1 MLAGMRL
8 VLLLLACALGAHA
21 QEAPLRTLTTAAQ
34 LRALSPE
41 EAAQHHPVRLR
52 AVVTLVAPERS
63 VFLRDE
69 TGPTFIAARS
79 QAPTLAPGQVIEVEG
94 VSFPGL
100 YVTGVTAER
109 VTVVGT
115 APLPEA
121 IPATFAQLASGRL
134 NYDWVEVRGVVR
146 SFAVGQDEGAVLTL
160 GMGDGRLEI
169 LANTA
174 SPEEG
179 ARLVDAAVRVRG
191 LAAGFI
197 NDRRQLVA
205 PQMRIADLAAVT
217 IEEPPPEDP
226 WALAPVQAAH
236 LLRFEPVSAPGRRV
250 KVRGVVTHHV
260 AGRALFLRD
269 EAIGLFVET
278 AQVEPVEAGA
288 VVEVLGFPEMGRYS
302 AQLRDA
308 VFRVVDAASAPGP
321 VPVTA
326 KALVDG
332 AHDADLVR
340 LEAELLEVLRTTEA
354 VVLLLRAGET
364 ALQARIGAE
373 PGASLVDLRPGSRLQ
388 LDGVVRVEQSDFQV
402 TGFRTRAR
410 SLELLLR
417 RAGDVRVLHA
427 PSWWTAGRLGIAVSA
442 LLLLVVVAL
451 AWAAMLQRRVRA
463 QTAVIGQKLKTEA
476 ALEERQRIAREFHD
490 TLEQELVGL
499 ALRLDAA
506 APKVSDAKPRE
517 LLEGARR
524 LVTRIQDEARGFLW
538 NLRDRALE
546 ATSLREAIA
555 LTVATHD
562 AGPAIDVREEG
573 EPRRLP
579 GRIEH
584 ELLRLAQEATANA
597 VRHAAAPHITV
608 TLRYTADAVTL
619 TIADDGR
626 GFDPAR
632 EGAKPGHFGL
642 TGMQERVKRLGGT
655 FALRST
661 QGHGTTIEARVPDP
675 RGAARR

>member
-1 MLAGMRL
+1 MR
-8 VLLLLACALGAHA
+8 VLLLLLAVLAGAVA
-21 QEAPLRTLTTAAQ
+21 QDGPRQMLTTAAQ
-34 LRALSPE
+34 LRALPAE
-41 EAAQHHPVRLR
+41 EAALKYPVRLR

-63 VFLRDE
+63 IFLRDE

-79 QAPTLAPGQVIEVEG
+79 PVPSLVPGQVVEVEG

-115 APLPEA
+115 APLPEP

-146 SFAVGQDEGAVLTL
+146 AFAAGEDGAAVLTL
-160 GMGDGRLEI
+160 AMGDGRLEI
-169 LANTA
+169 HANA
-174 SPEEG
+174 AAPDEG
-179 ARLVDAAVRVRG
+179 APLVDAAVRVRG

-205 PQMRIADLAAVT
+205 PQMRIADFAAVT
-217 IEEPPPEDP
+217 IEEAGPDDP
-226 WALAPVQAAH
+226 WALAPVPAAH
-236 LLRFEPVSAPGRRV
+236 LLRFQPVGAPGRRV

-269 EAIGLFVET
+269 GGIGLFVET
-278 AQVEPVEAGA
+278 AQAEPVAAGA
-288 VVEVLGFPEMGRYS
+288 VVEALGFPEMGRYS
-302 AQLRDA
+302 ALLRDA
-308 VFRVVDAASAPGP
+308 VFRVVGTTAAPEP

-340 LEAELLEVLRTTEA
+340 VEAELLEVLRSTEA
-354 VVLLLRAGET
+354 VVLLLRTGET
-364 ALQARIGAE
+364 ALQARLA
-373 PGASLVDLRPGSRLQ
+373 PGNRRSQDLTALRPGSRLRI
-388 LDGVVRVEQSDFQV
+388 DGVARVEHADFQV

-410 SLELLLR
+410 SIELLLR
-417 RAGDVRVLHA
+417 HADDVEVLHA
-427 PSWWTAGRLGIAVSA
+427 SPWWTARRLTIAAAS
-442 LLLLVVVAL
+442 LLLLVVAAF
-451 AWAAMLQRRVRA
+451 AWVAMLQRRVRA
-463 QTAVIGQKLKTEA
+463 QTAVIGEKLKTEA

-517 LLEGARR
+517 LLDGARR

-538 NLRDRALE
+538 NLRDRTLAS
-546 ATSLREAIA
+546 ASLREAIA
-555 LTVATHD
+555 LNVASPE
-562 AGPAIDVREEG
+562 AAPAIVVREEG

-579 GRIEH
+579 GRLEH
-584 ELLRLAQEATANA
+584 ELLRLAQEATSNA
-597 VRHAAAPHITV
+597 VRHAAAQHITI
-608 TLRYTADAVTL
+608 TLGYAPDAVTL

-642 TGMQERVKRLGGT
+642 TGMQERVKRLGGELV
-655 FALRST
+655 LRST
-661 QGHGTTIEARVPDP
+661 PG
-675 RGAARR
+675 RGAIAEVRLRTPN